1 MNRRSDFWCGLPRF
15 ATEVRFLVWAL
26 GHAAYITSLV
36 VALWL
41 MLVEGGVLFN
51 ALRHPQDPMPHKG
64 LLIGAAVYF
73 CMGSLISLYRRIV
86 RLGKRPW

>member
-1 MNRRSDFWCGLPRF
+1 MNRRSDFWCGLSYF
-15 ATEVRFLVWAL
+15 ATEVRFFLRVL
-26 GHAAYITSLV
+26 GRAVYITSLV

-41 MLVEGGVLFN
+41 TLVGGGVLFN
-51 ALRHPQDPMPHKG
+51 ALRHPQDPMPHKR

-73 CMGSLISLYRRIV
+73 CAGSLISLYRHIV